1 MMHVG
6 QFSFVPLVDIGR
18 TLLDHLIGGYLEVS
32 YVVSRPEDIDL
43 K

>member
-1 MMHVG
+1 M
-6 QFSFVPLVDIGR
+6 PLADIVR
-18 TLLDHLIGGYLEVS
+18 ALVDHLIGGHLQVS